1 MYNTYLIKFQRWQGS
16 VATIMEDK
24 NSNMYGIVWELQ
36 KEHLKTLDEQEGV
49 PHNVYKRINVQV
61 NNTYI
66 FCDFFFYNNRKMK
79 WKTTNFLGS
88 ACWIKWNYRL
98 RFLSTFTGKISSHRF
113 KSKTKFCIQRC
124 DNSRGHG
131 K

>member
-61 NNTYI
+61 NNI
-66 FCDFFFYNNRKMK
+66 FCDFFF
-79 WKTTNFLGS
+79 TIIG
-88 ACWIKWNYRL
+88 KWNEKQPI
-98 RFLSTFTGKISSHRF
+98 F
-113 KSKTKFCIQRC
+113 
-124 DNSRGHG
+124 
-131 K
+131 

>member
-49 PHNVYKRINVQV
+49 PHNVYKRITVQV

-66 FCDFFFYNNRKMK
+66 LWFFF
-79 WKTTNFLGS
+79 TIIG
-88 ACWIKWNYRL
+88 KWNEKQPI
-98 RFLSTFTGKISSHRF
+98 F
-113 KSKTKFCIQRC
+113 
-124 DNSRGHG
+124 
-131 K
+131 

>member
-66 FCDFFFYNNRKMK
+66 LWFFFF
-79 WKTTNFLGS
+79 TIIG
-88 ACWIKWNYRL
+88 KWNEKQPI
-98 RFLSTFTGKISSHRF
+98 F
-113 KSKTKFCIQRC
+113 
-124 DNSRGHG
+124 
-131 K
+131 

>member
-61 NNTYI
+61 NNTYTYI
-66 FCDFFFYNNRKMK
+66 LWFFFF
-79 WKTTNFLGS
+79 TIIG
-88 ACWIKWNYRL
+88 KWNEKQPI
-98 RFLSTFTGKISSHRF
+98 F
-113 KSKTKFCIQRC
+113 
-124 DNSRGHG
+124 
-131 K
+131 

>member
-1 MYNTYLIKFQRWQGS
+1 MRSRGSSWLEEHMFSMILLLSYNNKNTYLIKFQRWQGS

-61 NNTYI
+61 NNTYTYI
-66 FCDFFFYNNRKMK
+66 
-79 WKTTNFLGS
+79 L
-88 ACWIKWNYRL
+88 
-98 RFLSTFTGKISSHRF
+98 
-113 KSKTKFCIQRC
+113 
-124 DNSRGHG
+124 
-131 K
+131 

>member
-66 FCDFFFYNNRKMK
+66 LWFFFS
-79 WKTTNFLGS
+79 TIIG
-88 ACWIKWNYRL
+88 KWNEKQPI
-98 RFLSTFTGKISSHRF
+98 F
-113 KSKTKFCIQRC
+113 
-124 DNSRGHG
+124 
-131 K
+131 